1 MSEQTTP
8 SIVTTDTD
16 SRQIDHN
23 GSIRAAYMTAEELAV
38 HLPSYG
44 MKRDGQGRYTPVLN
58 GAYVTTDADG
68 QQPLRL
74 EVR

>member
-1 MSEQTTP
+1 
-8 SIVTTDTD
+8 
-16 SRQIDHN
+16 
-23 GSIRAAYMTAEELAV
+23 
-38 HLPSYG
+38 

-58 GAYVTTDADG
+58 GAYVTTDPDG